1 MRPCA
6 YPAGVVRLQ
15 GRPRPSDPRWQDRPQ
30 GFPKHQSQAAALET
44 MERHALRMHMGTPKS
59 EAAALQTKALPATSR
74 RSEAAA
80 LQTTARYTYHNGS
93 GHAKS
98 HMYTCTCTMQ
108 QQEGLCGQDF
118 ASAMRLQLTGHSML
132 THHHQSQAAALET
145 VDRHALRMHK
155 GTSKSE
161 AAALQSKALPATSPR
176 SEAAALQTTARCTF
190 RNVSRH
196 AASHMHTCTCT
207 MHQQGLCGQDFA
219 NAMRHQLIGHSML
232 VRLVQPPHRGAPR
245 KQQPHSG

>member
-1 MRPCA
+1 MRCA
-6 YPAGVVRLQ
+6 CTWERPSLRPLRC
-15 GRPRPSDPRWQDRPQ
+15 RPRRYPPPHPGLRPLRCRPRRD
-30 GFPKHQSQAAALET
+30 
-44 MERHALRMHMGTPKS
+44 TPT
-59 EAAALQTKALPATSR
+59 AMVPDTLAT
-74 RSEAAA
+74 
-80 LQTTARYTYHNGS
+80 
-93 GHAKS
+93 S

-155 GTSKSE
+155 GTSMSE

-190 RNVSRH
+190 CNVSRH

-219 NAMRHQLIGHSML
+219 NAMRLQLTGHSML

-245 KQQPHSG
+245 KQQPHPG

>member
-44 MERHALRMHMGTPKS
+44 VERHALRMHMGTPKS
-59 EAAALQTKALPATSR
+59 EAGALQT
-74 RSEAAA
+74 
-80 LQTTARYTYHNGS
+80 
-93 GHAKS
+93 
-98 HMYTCTCTMQ
+98 
-108 QQEGLCGQDF
+108 
-118 ASAMRLQLTGHSML
+118 
-132 THHHQSQAAALET
+132 
-145 VDRHALRMHK
+145 
-155 GTSKSE
+155 
-161 AAALQSKALPATSPR
+161 KALPATSPR

-245 KQQPHSG
+245 KQQPHPG